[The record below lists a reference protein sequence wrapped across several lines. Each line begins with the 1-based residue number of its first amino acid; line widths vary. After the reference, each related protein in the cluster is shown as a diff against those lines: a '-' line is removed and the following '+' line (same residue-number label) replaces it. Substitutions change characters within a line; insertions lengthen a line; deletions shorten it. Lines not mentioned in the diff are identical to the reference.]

1 MFSEFL
7 FTFFFCPS
15 TPVIYDAVGIYQKE
29 LTEEI
34 LDELN
39 DHRVKVLFG
48 SDYMVQDKL
57 KNAFNSSTKKD
68 NQIVFVNDLSDFS
81 KLI

>member
-1 MFSEFL
+1 
-7 FTFFFCPS
+7 
-15 TPVIYDAVGIYQKE
+15 VIYDAVGIYQKE